1 MDRDRSQKTRTLYAS
16 PRRRREAA
24 WALLFLGPSLV
35 GFVVFTLLPVVAS
48 LALSATQ
55 WDLIGRPVFVAFE
68 NYGRALRDPLFGKV
82 MLNTLYFSAGAVPGT
97 IVISLALALA
107 LNQQIRGR
115 VLFRTLYFMPVV
127 SSTVAVTMI
136 WRWMYAPFG
145 VINALLTALGL
156 PPVGWLTTPAWAMP
170 AVIGMSVWQSMGHSI
185 VIYLAGLQ
193 GIPRHLYDAAAVDGA
208 TGWRRFWHITLPLL
222 SPTTFFVLVM
232 AVIRS
237 FQAFGQVYMLTG
249 GGPAYA
255 TSTIVFYIYEN
266 AFLSLHMGYASA
278 LAWVLFGVIFL
289 LTLVQVRYQNKWVT
303 YD

>member
-1 MDRDRSQKTRTLYAS
+1 MDDRGRIRRYERHTS
-16 PRRRREAA
+16 PRRRRETG
-24 WALLFLGPSLV
+24 WALLFLAPSLA
-35 GFVVFTLLPVVAS
+35 GFLVFTLFPVVAS
-48 LALSATQ
+48 LALSTTS
-55 WDLIGRPVFVAFE
+55 WDLVGRPVFVALE
-68 NYGRALRDPLFGKV
+68 NYGHALRDPLFRKV
-82 MLNTLYFSAGAVPGT
+82 MLNTLYYAAGAVPLAMA
-97 IVISLALALA
+97 VSLALAIA
-107 LNQQIRGR
+107 LNQRIRGR
-115 VLFRTLYFMPVV
+115 VFMRTLYFMPVV
-127 SSTVAVTMI
+127 SSTVAVTMV

-145 VINALLTALGL
+145 VINALLTAVGL
-156 PPVGWLTTPAWAMP
+156 PPVGWLTTPAWSMP
-170 AVIGMSVWQSMGHSI
+170 AVILLSVWQSVGYSM
-185 VIYLAGLQ
+185 VLFLAGLQ

-208 TGWRRFWHITLPLL
+208 TGWRQFWHITLPLL

-278 LAWVLFGVIFL
+278 LAWVLFGIIFF
-289 LTLVQVRYQNKWVT
+289 LTWIQVRYQREWVT